1 MELGEIR
8 YALNRIQMEYTE
20 MSEMRLTRS
29 QVSRLLGLPID
40 ACEVALASLV
50 QSGFLVRDGD
60 GTFLRGSSSADR
72 SASRAPL
79 ARAV

>member
-1 MELGEIR
+1 MELGDIR
-8 YALNRIQMEYTE
+8 YALTRIQMEYTE

-29 QVSRLLGLPID
+29 QVCRLLGLPVE

-50 QSGFLVRDGD
+50 QSGFLVQNGD
-60 GTFLRGSSSADR
+60 GTFLRGSSVADGG
-72 SASRAPL
+72 ASRAPL